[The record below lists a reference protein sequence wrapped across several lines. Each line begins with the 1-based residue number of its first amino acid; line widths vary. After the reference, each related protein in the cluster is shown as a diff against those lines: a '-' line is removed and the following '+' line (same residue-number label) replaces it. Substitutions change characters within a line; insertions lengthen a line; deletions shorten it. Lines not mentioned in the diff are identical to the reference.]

1 MEKFCPLGRLQRHT
15 LEVSLLLVLYTVTH
29 TEFLFSR
36 KVGSQLSPPG
46 ELMGSTGSSRAKQ
59 QPFPR

>member
-15 LEVSLLLVLYTVTH
+15 LELSLLLVLYMVTH

-36 KVGSQLSPPG
+36 KVGSH
-46 ELMGSTGSSRAKQ
+46 
-59 QPFPR
+59 FPDESVGKKTSEAIHLQS